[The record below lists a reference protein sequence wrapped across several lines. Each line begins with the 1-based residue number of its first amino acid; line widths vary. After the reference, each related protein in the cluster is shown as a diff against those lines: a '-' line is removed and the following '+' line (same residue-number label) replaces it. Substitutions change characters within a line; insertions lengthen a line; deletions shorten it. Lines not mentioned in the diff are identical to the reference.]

1 MTKRFF
7 YLTSILT
14 FLTGTLSAA
23 LTYSQEFTLSSFSS
37 EEDTKKYVSQFLGAA
52 AGDPNL
58 TVVGIEYKNEKM
70 GKDYIAYRAI
80 LTCLVSEA
88 DVDIARV
95 AKKMADRNSDIITYN
110 VFDDEAK

>member
-1 MTKRFF
+1 
-7 YLTSILT
+7 
-14 FLTGTLSAA
+14 
-23 LTYSQEFTLSSFSS
+23 
-37 EEDTKKYVSQFLGAA
+37 
-52 AGDPNL
+52 
-58 TVVGIEYKNEKM
+58 M